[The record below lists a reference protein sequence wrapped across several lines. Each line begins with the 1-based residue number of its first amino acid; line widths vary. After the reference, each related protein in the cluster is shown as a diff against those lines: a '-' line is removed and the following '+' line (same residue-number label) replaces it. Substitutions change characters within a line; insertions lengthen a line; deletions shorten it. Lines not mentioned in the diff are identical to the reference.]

1 MLLDIATGK
10 SRNDTRWHGDKWPWQ
25 QFAQRCMQVHRSD
38 ESFAEYMAGSVEFK
52 QEKKDVGG
60 FVSGWIE
67 GGRRLKTA
75 VMSKQIVTLDV
86 DYAKP
91 DFLDVLRSKL
101 AGVAWIYYTTHSHSP
116 ESPRYRLLLP
126 LDRPA
131 LPVEYEPVARW
142 VAAYLG
148 IEQFDRTCYDLNRL
162 MFWPSVSIDGVFDAG
177 HNNGQWASVDGI
189 LSQYSNW
196 RDVSQWPVAD
206 GEYLA
211 IRQDAQQMEDPWMK
225 SGVIGAF
232 CRMHTTRRLLDKFL
246 PHIYVEGT
254 QPNRYTLKNGT
265 TSNGLW
271 VIDDKF
277 VLSFHSSDALGNKPV
292 NVFDL
297 FRIHLFGGADDNHEQ
312 PIGKRESF
320 KKASEYIRN
329 LPEVRKAI
337 NIENYGFGD
346 VNEFFG
352 VPQAQPASR
361 PIIDPVKQPAVAYV
375 NGSVPTYGEYVDS
388 AMKNIAAAY
397 QVPLEELTKP
407 VTLNGHRHAPTAPI
421 AGAAMQAPVN
431 PNVGADANDWLG
443 ELEVDGKGKA
453 LANVKNVKLIMLNDP
468 RIKDCFARDIF
479 AKQIALR
486 GMVPWIVPGRTNQ
499 WTDVDD
505 DALINF
511 YGEHYGINS
520 ADIIRRVL
528 NEVTARHGFHPVKE
542 YLESLKWDGVPRI
555 EKLFHY
561 FLGAEDNLYTRE
573 VSRKWFTAAVAR
585 IYEPGKKFDNM
596 IVFVGLGGIGKS
608 LLATRLGGRW
618 FSDTSVDLRNKKESM
633 EEMQGVWIMEWA
645 ELTSFRTA
653 SIEAVKAF
661 TSKQTDKYRA
671 AYARRVEDHPRQC
684 VFMGSTN
691 RPEFLSDPDGNRR
704 FWPVHANQVP
714 PQNNVYRDLTPDV
727 VGQIWAEACVMYAQ
741 GEELMLEPHVAQLA
755 EYAQKRH
762 TEVDERE
769 HVIADY
775 LDKMLPQDWYKLDKG
790 ARAAYLMNYDSG
802 MPQDGQPGLLQR
814 DKVCIWEIWVELFEG
829 SKKDADRHKT
839 RFIHDIMRN
848 MPGWELAKNPLNV
861 GYFGKQRCY
870 IRKGSGV
877 DVEQ

>member
-1 MLLDIATGK
+1 MLLELATGK
-10 SRNDTRWHGDKWPWQ
+10 SRNDTQWHGDKWPWERLV
-25 QFAQRCMQVHRSD
+25 ARCYQVHRSD
-38 ESFAEYMAGSVEFK
+38 ETYATYQAGNQEFK
-52 QEKKDVGG
+52 QSKKDVGG
-60 FVSGWIE
+60 FVSGWLD
-67 GGRRLKTA
+67 GGRRAKAA
-75 VMSKQIVTLDV
+75 VMSKQILTLDV
-86 DYAKP
+86 DYARQ
-91 DFLDVLRSKL
+91 DFLQVLRAKL
-101 AGVAWIYYTTHSHSP
+101 PNVAWIYYTTHSHSP
-116 ESPRYRLLLP
+116 DKPRYRLLIP

-131 LPVEYEPVARW
+131 MPAEYEPVARW

-162 MFWPSVSIDGVFDAG
+162 MFWPSCSADGVFDAG
-177 HNNGQWASVDGI
+177 HQDGLWTSVDGI
-189 LSQYSNW
+189 LAQYSNW
-196 RDVSQWPVAD
+196 RDISQWPVAD

-211 IRQDAQQMEDPWMK
+211 IRADAQQMEDPHMK

-232 CRMHTTRRLLDKFL
+232 CRMYTTRQLIDKFL
-246 PHIYVEGT
+246 GHIYVEGT

-297 FRIHLFGGADDNHEQ
+297 FRIHLFGGADDNPEQ
-312 PIGKRESF
+312 AIGKRESF
-320 KKASEYIRN
+320 KKASEYIRE

-337 NIENYGFGD
+337 NIENYGFGTA
-346 VNEFFG
+346 NEFFG
-352 VPQAQPASR
+352 VPQAQPLSQQPR
-361 PIIDPVKQPAVAYV
+361 PTVEPQIAQ
-375 NGSVPTYGEYVDS
+375 NLWQQ
-388 AMKNIAAAY
+388 NIAVGAP
-397 QVPLEELTKP
+397 VPQGLVQP
-407 VTLNGHRHAPTAPI
+407 LNGHSHAPTAPI
-421 AGAAMQAPVN
+421 AGAAVQASVN
-431 PNVGADANDWLG
+431 PNVSADANDWLG

-486 GMVPWIVPGRTNQ
+486 GMVPWIIPGRTSQ

-511 YGEHYGINS
+511 FGEHYGINS

-528 NEVTARHGFHPVKE
+528 NEITARHGFHPVKE
-542 YLESLKWDGVPRI
+542 YLESLVWDGTPRI

-585 IYEPGKKFDNM
+585 IYEPGRKFDNM

-608 LLATRLGGRW
+608 LLATRLGGKW

-645 ELTSFRTA
+645 ELTSFRTS

-704 FWPVHANQVP
+704 FWPVHANQVQ
-714 PQNNVYRDLTPDV
+714 PQNNVYRDLTPAV

-755 EYAQKRH
+755 EYVQKRH

-769 HVIADY
+769 HDIVEY
-775 LDKMLPQDWYKLDKG
+775 LNKPLPADWYKLDKST
-790 ARAAYLMNYDSG
+790 RAAYLMQGIDQ
-802 MPQDGQPGLLQR
+802 MPQDGQENLIRR
-814 DKVCIWEIWVELFEG
+814 DKVCVREIWVELFDG
-829 SKKDADRHKT
+829 SKRDADRHKT

-848 MPGWELAKNPLNV
+848 LPDWELAKNPLNV
-861 GYFGKQRCY
+861 GYFGRQMCY
-870 IRKGSGV
+870 VRKGSGV
-877 DVEQ
+877 EVRQ